1 MVFPDG
7 ADKQGI
13 VMKPTATVFSLLILL
28 FSSNTLL
35 AAASLEKCKETLE
48 KFRGLGDVPEMMAQ
62 SYGYAV
68 LPTIGKGGIG
78 IGAAGGT
85 GCVFRQ
91 GAHTGNVS
99 MGQVTIGFQLGGQA
113 YSQIIL
119 FKNADVYN
127 EFTRGQFE
135 FGADATAV
143 ALTYGAQAGA
153 STKGASAS
161 AGDTKATGSWKRGMA
176 VYTLAKGG
184 LMYEASIGG
193 QKFKFKPLK
202 N

>member
-1 MVFPDG
+1 
-7 ADKQGI
+7 
-13 VMKPTATVFSLLILL
+13 MKISRLKIAS
-28 FSSNTLL
+28 TLL
-35 AAASLEKCKETLE
+35 LLQLALVTPVKAAASLEDCLETLE
-48 KFRGLGDVPEMMAQ
+48 KFKQLGTVPEMLGE

-78 IGAAGGT
+78 IGGAGGT

-91 GAHTGNVS
+91 GRHTGKVS
-99 MGQVTIGFQLGGQA
+99 MGQITIGWQLGGQA

-119 FKNADVYN
+119 FKNADTYDD
-127 EFTRGQFE
+127 FTAGRFE

-143 ALTYGAQAGA
+143 ALTYGAQAGV

-161 AGDTKATGSWKRGMA
+161 AGDTKGTAMWKRGMA
-176 VYTLAKGG
+176 VFTLAKGG

-202 N
+202 KQ

>member
-1 MVFPDG
+1 MSVARIFCFNPSVKVRARLLGCLLLALSG
-7 ADKQGI
+7 AAHAA
-13 VMKPTATVFSLLILL
+13 ATVEECRA
-28 FSSNTLL
+28 TL
-35 AAASLEKCKETLE
+35 A
-48 KFRGLGDVPEMMAQ
+48 KFRGLGNVPEMLAQ

-85 GCVFRQ
+85 GCVFA
-91 GAHTGNVS
+91 GGKHTGKVS
-99 MGQVTIGFQLGGQA
+99 MGQVTIGWQLGGQA
-113 YSQIIL
+113 YSQLIL
-119 FKNADVYN
+119 FNNADTYN
-127 EFTRGQFE
+127 EFMRGQFE

-153 STKGASAS
+153 STKGASAT
-161 AGDTKATGSWKRGMA
+161 AGDTKGVGMWKRGMA

-193 QKFKFKPLK
+193 QKFSVKPLQD
-202 N
+202 

>member
-1 MVFPDG
+1 MSTRHPNLEG
-7 ADKQGI
+7 RPMHIRAWLLGCALL
-13 VMKPTATVFSLLILL
+13 TLCSTTANAAATVEECRATLAKFRDLG
-28 FSSNTLL
+28 NVPGLL
-35 AAASLEKCKETLE
+35 AE
-48 KFRGLGDVPEMMAQ
+48 

-85 GCVFRQ
+85 GCVFA
-91 GAHTGNVS
+91 GGKHTGSVS
-99 MGQVTIGFQLGGQA
+99 MVQVTIGWQLGGQA
-113 YSQIIL
+113 YSQLIL
-119 FKNADVYN
+119 FKNADTYS

-161 AGDTKATGSWKRGMA
+161 AGDTKGVGMWKRGMA
-176 VYTLAKGG
+176 VFTLAKGG

-193 QKFKFKPLK
+193 QKFNFKPPK
-202 N
+202 

>member
-1 MVFPDG
+1 
-7 ADKQGI
+7 
-13 VMKPTATVFSLLILL
+13 MKLKFAGFLTVVLALTATEAD
-28 FSSNTLL
+28 
-35 AAASLEKCKETLE
+35 AAATVEKCRAAVN
-48 KFRGLGDVPEMMAQ
+48 KFQELGNVPEMLVE

-85 GCVFRQ
+85 GCVFAA
-91 GAHTGNVS
+91 GKHTGKVS
-99 MGQVTIGFQLGGQA
+99 MGQITIGFQLGGQA

-119 FKNADVYN
+119 FKSAEVYD
-127 EFTRGQFE
+127 EFTEGQFE
-135 FGADATAV
+135 FGVDATAV

-161 AGDTKATGSWKRGMA
+161 AGETKGVGAWKRGMA
-176 VYTLAKGG
+176 VFTLAIGG

-193 QKFKFKPLK
+193 QKFKFKPLRE
-202 N
+202 

>member
-1 MVFPDG
+1 MKVKICTFVFVVLALVSNG
-7 ADKQGI
+7 VQAA
-13 VMKPTATVFSLLILL
+13 ATVEECRQTLANFKQLG
-28 FSSNTLL
+28 NVPELL
-35 AAASLEKCKETLE
+35 AE
-48 KFRGLGDVPEMMAQ
+48 

-78 IGAAGGT
+78 IGGAGGT
-85 GCVFRQ
+85 GCVFAGGQ
-91 GAHTGNVS
+91 HTGNVS
-99 MGQVTIGFQLGGQA
+99 MGQITIGFQLGGQA

-119 FKNADVYN
+119 FKNADTYRD
-127 EFTRGQFE
+127 FTKGQFE

-143 ALTYGAQAGA
+143 ALTYGAAAGA

-161 AGDTKATGSWKRGMA
+161 AGDTKGVGAWKRGMA
-176 VYTLAKGG
+176 VFTLAKGG

-193 QKFKFKPLK
+193 QKFNFKPLT

>member
-1 MVFPDG
+1 MMMNPRIAF
-7 ADKQGI
+7 AL
-13 VMKPTATVFSLLILL
+13 AILL
-28 FSSNTLL
+28 SLSSTAAQ
-35 AAASLEKCKETLE
+35 AAASLEKCKETLG
-48 KFRGLGDVPEMMAQ
+48 KFKALGNVPEMIVE

-91 GAHTGNVS
+91 GVHTGKIS

-119 FKNADVYN
+119 FKNADVYK

-143 ALTYGAQAGA
+143 ALTYGAAAGA

-161 AGDTKATGSWKRGMA
+161 AGDHKAAGSWKRGMA

-202 N
+202 D

>member
-1 MVFPDG
+1 MYR
-7 ADKQGI
+7 
-13 VMKPTATVFSLLILL
+13 LLAIFCL
-28 FSSNTLL
+28 SCCITNAAQ
-35 AAASLEKCKETLE
+35 AAASLEKCRKTVEN
-48 KFRGLGDVPEMMAQ
+48 FRQLGNVPELMSEA
-62 SYGYAV
+62 YGYAV

-91 GAHTGNVS
+91 GVHSGNVS
-99 MGQVTIGFQLGGQA
+99 MGQVTIGWQLGGQA

-119 FKNADVYN
+119 FKNADVYDD
-127 EFTRGQFE
+127 FTRGQFE

-143 ALTYGAQAGA
+143 ALTYGAAAGA

-161 AGDTKATGSWKRGMA
+161 AGDTKAVGAWKRGMA
-176 VYTLAKGG
+176 VFTLAKGG

-193 QKFKFKPLK
+193 QKFSFKPLE
-202 N
+202 

>member
-1 MVFPDG
+1 
-7 ADKQGI
+7 
-13 VMKPTATVFSLLILL
+13 MKPTVVTLSFFLLL
-28 FSSNTLL
+28 FSSNTLM
-35 AAASLEKCKETLE
+35 AAASIEKCRETLE
-48 KFRGLGDVPEMMAQ
+48 KFRVLGDVPEMMAQ

-85 GCVFRQ
+85 GCVFKQ
-91 GAHTGNVS
+91 GVHTGNVS

-143 ALTYGAQAGA
+143 ALTYGA
-153 STKGASAS
+153 
-161 AGDTKATGSWKRGMA
+161 
-176 VYTLAKGG
+176 
-184 LMYEASIGG
+184 
-193 QKFKFKPLK
+193 
-202 N
+202 

>member
-1 MVFPDG
+1 MKLKAKLLLG
-7 ADKQGI
+7 A
-13 VMKPTATVFSLLILL
+13 VL
-28 FSSNTLL
+28 TLTGPVTH
-35 AAASLEKCKETLE
+35 AAASLEKCQDTLGKFKE
-48 KFRGLGDVPEMMAQ
+48 LGNVPEMMAE

-78 IGAAGGT
+78 IGGAGGT
-85 GCVFRQ
+85 GCVFRA
-91 GAHTGNVS
+91 GKHTGKVS
-99 MGQVTIGFQLGGQA
+99 MGQVTIGWQLGGQA

-127 EFTRGQFE
+127 DFIKGQFE

-161 AGDTKATGSWKRGMA
+161 AGDTRATGSWKRGMA
-176 VYTLAKGG
+176 VFTLAKGG

-193 QKFKFKPLK
+193 QKFKFTPLGE
-202 N
+202 

>member
-1 MVFPDG
+1 
-7 ADKQGI
+7 
-13 VMKPTATVFSLLILL
+13 MKGKFLMLYVLFAL
-28 FSSNTLL
+28 FSSSAHAAATVEKCRETLNKFKVLGNVPELL
-35 AAASLEKCKETLE
+35 AE
-48 KFRGLGDVPEMMAQ
+48 

-78 IGAAGGT
+78 IGGAGGT
-85 GCVFRQ
+85 GCVFS
-91 GAHTGNVS
+91 GGKHTGNVS
-99 MGQVTIGFQLGGQA
+99 MGQITIGWQLGGQA

-127 EFTRGQFE
+127 DFIKGQFE

-143 ALTYGAQAGA
+143 ALTYGAAAGA

-161 AGDTKATGSWKRGMA
+161 AGDTKAKGSWKRGMA
-176 VYTLAKGG
+176 LYTLAKGG

-193 QKFKFKPLK
+193 QKFKFKPLGDK
-202 N
+202 

>member
-1 MVFPDG
+1 
-7 ADKQGI
+7 
-13 VMKPTATVFSLLILL
+13 MKKSILALIFALLAFQTTSIY
-28 FSSNTLL
+28 
-35 AAASLEKCKETLE
+35 AAASLEKCQATLAQ
-48 KFRGLGDVPEMMAQ
+48 FRELGNVSEMLAQ

-78 IGAAGGT
+78 IGGAGGT
-85 GCVFRQ
+85 GCVFA
-91 GAHTGNVS
+91 GGKHSGNVS
-99 MGQVTIGFQLGGQA
+99 MGQVTIGFQLGGQS

-127 EFTRGQFE
+127 DFARGQFE

-161 AGDTKATGSWKRGMA
+161 AGDTKGVGAWKRGMA
-176 VYTLAKGG
+176 VFTIAKGG

-193 QKFKFKPLK
+193 QKFKFKPLPSK
-202 N
+202 